1 MAEKKGKDGI
11 WKVVKKF
18 GARITSLEKQMKN
31 MKGQFGE
38 KKEVED
44 DRFAREVQETL
55 CKFMEALGALK
66 IAGEYDTTTGE
77 SLNSLIGVVK
87 KFFGDIDVDEALET
101 DTTTAT
107 NLNSLIEAVKG
118 FLPDLDVEDAKEVTT
133 TGTNLN
139 NLFVAIIK
147 EVAAPICG

>member
-18 GARITSLEKQMKN
+18 GTRITSLEKQMKN

-44 DRFAREVQETL
+44 DLETL